1 MNIEIVNQMFLSIGH
16 WLVFLSI
23 GRGHKLSQPGFVC
36 HLLEGMTK
44 EENMVQKAPERL
56 KVEKKISLRPQEE

>member
-1 MNIEIVNQMFLSIGH
+1 MNIEIVNLMFLSIGH

-44 EENMVQKAPERL
+44 EENMVQKAPER
-56 KVEKKISLRPQEE
+56 